1 MNPLLIIALGV
12 AAYIYL
18 PTIIGVV
25 KLNIRIAS
33 VVPIDIQEKLIR
45 LNVGIKYSNPT
56 RTRIDLNQLSADVL
70 LNGFKIG
77 TINQTYSV
85 PILPGREQ
93 VISNIV
99 ELSPDN
105 LGDQL
110 WRDAI
115 NSNLQNFVLELRGYV
130 IANGRK
136 FPYDAVWTIQDFI
149 KGN

>member
-1 MNPLLIIALGV
+1 MNPLIIIALGV

-33 VVPIDIQEKLIR
+33 VIPLEIKEKLVR
-45 LNVGIKYSNPT
+45 LNVGIQYSNPT
-56 RTRIDLNQLSADVL
+56 KTRIDLNQLSADVL
-70 LNGFKIG
+70 LNGLKIG
-77 TINQTYSV
+77 SINQSYSV
-85 PILPGREQ
+85 PILAGRQ
-93 VISNIV
+93 QIISNIV

-115 NSNLQNFVLELRGYV
+115 NANLQNFVLEIKGFIV
-130 IANGRK
+130 ANGKRL
-136 FPYDAVWTIQDFI
+136 PYNTAYTIQDFI
-149 KGN
+149 SAS